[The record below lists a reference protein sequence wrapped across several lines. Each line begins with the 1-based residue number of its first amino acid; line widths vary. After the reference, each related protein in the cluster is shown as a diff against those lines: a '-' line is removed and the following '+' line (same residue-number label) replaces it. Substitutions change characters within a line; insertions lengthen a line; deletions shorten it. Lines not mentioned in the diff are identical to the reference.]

1 MSKLVVNR
9 NFIYHKHYS
18 GEKMWDTS
26 KDYRLRVLEKSVIL
40 FIRTAEG
47 ANLRGIWNKKKCL
60 TSVRAMLPEIQVMY
74 YSYMEPADL
83 ASSPQIDDMKQR
95 VKDIIEALG
104 GDRWHLQFLKLVNKD
119 EKEKLVESI
128 AKMKFALNTITTI
141 DKRLLLGPISDPVIG
156 INIKTGEIVSIQKM
170 DKLLVCNV
178 NFGDMAIT
186 VVTNDLSVKEG
197 NMVAVAI
204 LPPSVFQGIT
214 SEGMFLGAG
223 NGVLKDVKGNL
234 GDMPHGIP
242 LESLNETR
250 NLVETFLK

>member
-1 MSKLVVNR
+1 
-9 NFIYHKHYS
+9 
-18 GEKMWDTS
+18 MWDTS
-26 KDYRLRVLEKSVIL
+26 KDYRLRVLEKSVEL

-47 ANLRGIWNKKKCL
+47 ANLKGIWNKKKCL
-60 TSVRAMLPEIQVMY
+60 TSARSMLPEIQVMY
-74 YSYMEPADL
+74 FSYMEPADL

-95 VKDIIEALG
+95 VNDIIEALG

-128 AKMKFALNTITTI
+128 AKMKFALNTISTV
-141 DKRLLLGPISDPVIG
+141 DQRLLLGPINDPVIG
-156 INIKTGEIVSIQKM
+156 IDIKTGEIVSIQKL

-178 NFGDMAIT
+178 NFGDTAIT
-186 VVTNDLSVKEG
+186 VVTNDLTVKEG
-197 NMVAVAI
+197 NRVAVAI
-204 LPPSVFQGIT
+204 LPPSVFMGIT

-223 NGVLKDVKGNL
+223 EGVLKDVEGGL
-234 GDMPHGIP
+234 GEMPHGIP

>member
-1 MSKLVVNR
+1 
-9 NFIYHKHYS
+9 
-18 GEKMWDTS
+18 MWDTS
-26 KDYRLRVLEKSVIL
+26 KDYRLRVLEKSVEL

-47 ANLRGIWNKKKCL
+47 ANLKGIWNKKKCL
-60 TSVRAMLPEIQVMY
+60 TSARAMLPEIQVMY
-74 YSYMEPADL
+74 FSYLEPADL

-95 VKDIIEALG
+95 VNDIIEALG

-128 AKMKFALNTITTI
+128 AKMKFALNTISTV
-141 DKRLLLGPISDPVIG
+141 DQRLLLGPINDPVIG
-156 INIKTGEIVSIQKM
+156 IDIKTGEIVSIQKL

-178 NFGDMAIT
+178 NFGDTAIT
-186 VVTNDLSVKEG
+186 VVTNDLTVKEG
-197 NMVAVAI
+197 NRVAVAI
-204 LPPSVFQGIT
+204 LPPSVFMGIT

-223 NGVLKDVKGNL
+223 EGILKDVEGNL
-234 GDMPHGIP
+234 GEMPHGIP

>member
-1 MSKLVVNR
+1 
-9 NFIYHKHYS
+9 
-18 GEKMWDTS
+18 MWDTS
-26 KDYRLRVLEKSVIL
+26 KDYRLRVLEKSVVL

-119 EKEKLVESI
+119 EKEKLAESI
-128 AKMKFALNTITTI
+128 AKMKFALNTIATV
-141 DKRLLLGPISDPVIG
+141 DKRLLLGPIRDPVIG
-156 INIKTGEIVSIQKM
+156 IDIKTGEIVSIQKM

-197 NMVAVAI
+197 NMVAVAM

-242 LESLNETR
+242 LVSLNETR

>member
-1 MSKLVVNR
+1 
-9 NFIYHKHYS
+9 
-18 GEKMWDTS
+18 MWDTS
-26 KDYRLRVLEKSVIL
+26 KDYRLRVLEKSVEL

-47 ANLRGIWNKKKCL
+47 ANLKGIWNKKKCL
-60 TSVRAMLPEIQVMY
+60 TSARAMLPEIQVMY
-74 YSYMEPADL
+74 FSYLEPADL

-95 VKDIIEALG
+95 VNDIIEALG

-128 AKMKFALNTITTI
+128 AKMKFALNTIGTV
-141 DKRLLLGPISDPVIG
+141 DQRLLLGPINDPVIG
-156 INIKTGEIVSIQKM
+156 IDIKTGEIVSIQKL

-178 NFGDMAIT
+178 NFGDTAIT
-186 VVTNDLSVKEG
+186 VVTNDLTVKEG
-197 NMVAVAI
+197 NRVAVAI
-204 LPPSVFQGIT
+204 LPPSVFMGIT

-223 NGVLKDVKGNL
+223 EGILKDVEGNL
-234 GDMPHGIP
+234 GEMPHGIP